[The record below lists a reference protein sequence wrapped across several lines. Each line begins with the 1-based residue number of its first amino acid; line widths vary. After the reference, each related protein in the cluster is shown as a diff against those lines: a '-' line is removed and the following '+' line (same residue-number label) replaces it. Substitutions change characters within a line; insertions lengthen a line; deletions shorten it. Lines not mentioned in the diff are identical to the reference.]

1 VNAEPIR
8 VAAGGGMDREL
19 VIQARGGDHDAFAR
33 LASGSIGRLNAIA
46 RLILSDQS
54 RVEDAVQDALVDAW
68 RNLRGLRDPERFDA
82 WLNRILVRSC
92 QDMRRLDRRRRL
104 IELPLADNDSGT
116 GDLQASVAVTDQLER
131 GLRRLTVDQRT
142 VLVLSYYLD
151 LSLAD
156 AAATLGIPVGTM
168 KSRLNRAVDALRASI
183 DASERLPGYQAE
195 RLA

>member
-1 VNAEPIR
+1 
-8 VAAGGGMDREL
+8 MDREL

-33 LASGSIGRLNAIA
+33 LAAGSIGRLNAIA
-46 RLILSDQS
+46 RLILIDQS

-104 IELPLADNDSGT
+104 IELPLADNDPGS

-168 KSRLNRAVDALRASI
+168 KSRLNRAIDALRASI
-183 DASERLPGYQAE
+183 EATERLPGYQAE